1 MLLAM
6 AATANSVDEMMNSP
20 EIKPI
25 RPVIKRIPIKRS
37 LYKSLIGKS
46 PSTVERLLNDASTI
60 MKVAIVDN
68 NTRNIFI
75 VSLLA
80 TMDSSSIHSNCVKS

>member
-1 MLLAM
+1 
-6 AATANSVDEMMNSP
+6 VDEMMNSP

-37 LYKSLIGKS
+37 LYKSLMGKS
-46 PSTVERLLNDASTI
+46 PSTVERLLNYASTI

-68 NTRNIFI
+68 ITRNIFI
-75 VSLLA
+75 VSFLVDYNGFII
-80 TMDSSSIHSNCVKS
+80 DS